1 MWQSIPGMFKLSVIA
16 YSVVPSKNVFVKE
29 DIGNLTD
36 FFAKENSGKTTF
48 SRYEKKLLTSCFFF
62 LCPTFGLENRGLS
75 TSGKEKRGDLNG
87 GAGPGLHTGPERW
100 ASPGGTF

>member
-16 YSVVPSKNVFVKE
+16 YSVVPSKNVFVKG
-29 DIGNLTD
+29 DTGNLTD

-62 LCPTFGLENRGLS
+62 SLPHFWLRE
-75 TSGKEKRGDLNG
+75 
-87 GAGPGLHTGPERW
+87 
-100 ASPGGTF
+100 